1 MALLAGKTAV
11 ITGGSTGIGFA
22 TAKRFVDEGALVFI
36 TGRRQAELEAAVKEL
51 GDNAT
56 GVQGDVTRPEDLDRL
71 YAAVADGGRRIDVLF
86 ANAAVIDVARIG
98 DITEDHLDYLLGV
111 DFKGVVFTVQKALPL
126 LNDGGSIILNAS
138 TVAARGSDG
147 TGVYA
152 AVKAAIRSFA
162 RTWASELR
170 DRKIRV
176 NAVSPGATKTPGI
189 DELAGLLFSGSTAEQ
204 QFEDLQRSVV
214 PMGRLG
220 APEEVA
226 NAVLFLAS
234 DLSSFTTG
242 ADIPVDG
249 GVNQI

>member
-1 MALLAGKTAV
+1 
-11 ITGGSTGIGFA
+11 
-22 TAKRFVDEGALVFI
+22 
-36 TGRRQAELEAAVKEL
+36 
-51 GDNAT
+51 
-56 GVQGDVTRPEDLDRL
+56 
-71 YAAVADGGRRIDVLF
+71 
-86 ANAAVIDVARIG
+86 
-98 DITEDHLDYLLGV
+98 
-111 DFKGVVFTVQKALPL
+111 
-126 LNDGGSIILNAS
+126 
-138 TVAARGSDG
+138 
-147 TGVYA
+147 
-152 AVKAAIRSFA
+152 
-162 RTWASELR
+162 LR